1 MRIFYLEAEISKNV
15 FRNFKDVF
23 AYLGVHKI
31 KISPRTLLS
40 RLQSLVVYQNDGQ
53 NVGQTSTASQT
64 AHRC

>member
-15 FRNFKDVF
+15 FRDFKDVF

-40 RLQSLVVYQNDGQ
+40 SYSLSVYIKMIFRML
-53 NVGQTSTASQT
+53 VKLLMPQT